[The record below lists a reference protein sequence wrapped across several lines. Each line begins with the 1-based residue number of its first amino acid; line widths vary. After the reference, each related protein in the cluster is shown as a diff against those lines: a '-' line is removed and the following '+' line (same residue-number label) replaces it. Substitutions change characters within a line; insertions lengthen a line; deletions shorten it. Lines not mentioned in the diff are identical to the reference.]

1 MSNFSDTI
9 GLRIVDAVRKGT
21 EGKDVAVAFSGG
33 LDSGLVAAV
42 VKKYARSAV
51 LYTVGTEDSY
61 DMRMAEQMSCDLDME
76 WVRILMTEEDLE
88 TNIRKMIRATGTT
101 NALTLSFET
110 PLFYVCTE
118 CKENI
123 VIGGQGSDEIFAGY
137 SKYIGLDD
145 ETLAS
150 KMAEDLEKLT
160 GPVLA
165 HENRVARHFGKTIL
179 YPFLDEDVIKSVK
192 EVDIGILK
200 PKNAETRKS
209 VLKEI
214 ASEMGYPFIAE
225 KKKKAAQYG
234 SGMIDLVHSICK
246 TKGITFSEWVEEIAA
261 EEGILNG

>member
-9 GLRIVDAVRKGT
+9 GARIEDAVRRGT

-33 LDSGLVAAV
+33 LDSGLVAAF
-42 VKKYARSAV
+42 VKKYSRSAV
-51 LYTVGTEDSY
+51 LYTVGAEDAY
-61 DMRMAEQMSCDLDME
+61 DVRMAEQMSRDLDMK
-76 WVRILMTEEDLE
+76 WVYIPITEDNLE
-88 TNIRKMIRATGTT
+88 THIRRMIKATGTT

-118 CKENI
+118 CKENT

-137 SKYIGLDD
+137 SKYIGVDN
-145 ETLAS
+145 ETLAA
-150 KMAEDLEKLT
+150 KMTEDLEKLT

-165 HENRVARHFGKTIL
+165 HENKVAKHFGKTIL
-179 YPFLDEDVIKSVK
+179 YPFLDDDVIRSVK
-192 EVDIGILK
+192 EIDIGILK

-261 EEGILNG
+261 EEGIRNG

>member
-9 GLRIVDAVRKGT
+9 GAQIEAAVKRGT

-33 LDSGLVAAV
+33 LDSGLVAAF

-51 LYTVGTEDSY
+51 LYTAGTEDAY
-61 DMRMAEQMSCDLDME
+61 DMRMAEQMSEDLGME
-76 WVRILMTEEDLE
+76 WVRIPITGENLEDH
-88 TNIRKMIRATGTT
+88 IRTMMKATGTV

-110 PLFYVCTE
+110 PLFYVCTN
-118 CKENI
+118 CKEDI

-137 SKYIGLDD
+137 SKYVGLDN
-145 ETLAS
+145 ETLS
-150 KMAEDLEKLT
+150 IKMKEDLAKLT

-165 HENRVARHFGKTIL
+165 HEDRVADHFGKTIL
-179 YPFLDEDVIKSVK
+179 YPFLDPDVIKSVG

-214 ASEMGYPFIAE
+214 ASEMGYPFVAE

-234 SGMIDLVHSICK
+234 SGMIDLVHEICK
-246 TKGITFSEWVEEIAA
+246 SKGITFGEWVDIIA
-261 EEGILNG
+261 EEEGL